1 MEELQGILERFAGSG
16 WELIALPS
24 RRWLDGQ
31 ENREE
36 LVRALQRAQQICGN
50 LRVRFG
56 FAISESAAFAGNR
69 LTFL

>member
-1 MEELQGILERFAGSG
+1 MEELQGILERVAGSG

-36 LVRALQRAQQICGN
+36 LVRALQRAQQICGT
-50 LRVRFG
+50 RFLKEDLS
-56 FAISESAAFAGNR
+56 IKVKNMP
-69 LTFL
+69 L

>member
-36 LVRALQRAQQICGN
+36 LVRALQQAQQICGN
-50 LRVRFG
+50 CGCDLDSLYPKALRLLEIV
-56 FAISESAAFAGNR
+56 
-69 LTFL
+69 

>member
-36 LVRALQRAQQICGN
+36 LVRALQICGN
-50 LRVRFG
+50 CGCDLDSLYPKALRLLEIV
-56 FAISESAAFAGNR
+56 
-69 LTFL
+69 

>member
-36 LVRALQRAQQICGN
+36 LVRAQRICGTCGCDLDSLYPKA
-50 LRVRFG
+50 LR
-56 FAISESAAFAGNR
+56 
-69 LTFL
+69 LL

>member
-1 MEELQGILERFAGSG
+1 MEELQGILERVAGSG

-36 LVRALQRAQQICGN
+36 LVRAMQRAQQ
-50 LRVRFG
+50 
-56 FAISESAAFAGNR
+56 S
-69 LTFL
+69 

>member
-36 LVRALQRAQQICGN
+36 LVRAQRICGTCGCDLDSLYPKA
-50 LRVRFG
+50 LRLLEIV
-56 FAISESAAFAGNR
+56 
-69 LTFL
+69 